1 MMCPPFCFFMPAV
14 SRTAD
19 RLLSRSCA
27 ACRVLAQKKVST
39 SPNPPSMRCSGPLA
53 SGVELRPGPF
63 RAALSPVN
71 RPFLERLLSATLT
84 ASFDQTQRRFCCVTS
99 VSTRHGGA
107 WVWLPDSSATLSRN
121 RRAYTFPHE
130 YDTGRT
136 ISRAATPVPGR

>member
-1 MMCPPFCFFMPAV
+1 MMCPPFCFHAGSLAHCRPPSLAILRRV
-14 SRTAD
+14 
-19 RLLSRSCA
+19 SRSCSKKSFHVSESA
-27 ACRVLAQKKVST
+27 EHEVLWASCQRCGVTARAISC
-39 SPNPPSMRCSGPLA
+39 SPFAGKSAFP
-53 SGVELRPGPF
+53 
-63 RAALSPVN
+63 RATTVGN
-71 RPFLERLLSATLT
+71 VT

-99 VSTRHGGA
+99 VSARHGGA